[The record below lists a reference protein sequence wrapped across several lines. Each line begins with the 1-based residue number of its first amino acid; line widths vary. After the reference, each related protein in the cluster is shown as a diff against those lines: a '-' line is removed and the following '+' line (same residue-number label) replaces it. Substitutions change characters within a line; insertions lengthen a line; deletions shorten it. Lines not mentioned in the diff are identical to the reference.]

1 MYSSEPL
8 PKAQSHV
15 QSVLGS
21 LAAGI
26 AAMTVLSA
34 MGAFIAHGGLETP
47 TASAATPGENAFAAA
62 PVVRP
67 LDVAGVQAQ
76 LDQVQSE
83 MRVTQ
88 AATDSAMTRLERLSS
103 R

>member
-1 MYSSEPL
+1 MYSEPL
-8 PKAQSHV
+8 PKPPSHV
-15 QSVLGS
+15 HSVLGS

-34 MGAFIAHGGLETP
+34 VGAFIAHGGLDTP
-47 TASAATPGENAFAAA
+47 TASAATPGESAFAGA

-67 LDVAGVQAQ
+67 LDVSRVQAQ
-76 LDQVQSE
+76 LDQVQAE

-88 AATDSAMTRLERLSS
+88 VATDGAMTRLERLSS